1 MVFSGYML
9 LSALLWFKWKGDPK
23 KKGYVHTHYLF
34 TLLYSINWHSNVKEV
49 YSDKKIKM
57 KKKKKR
63 RKEEEEKSK
72 KKIKGAW
79 EGGSRGRGSMYT

>member
-1 MVFSGYML
+1 
-9 LSALLWFKWKGDPK
+9 
-23 KKGYVHTHYLF
+23 
-34 TLLYSINWHSNVKEV
+34 
-49 YSDKKIKM
+49 M